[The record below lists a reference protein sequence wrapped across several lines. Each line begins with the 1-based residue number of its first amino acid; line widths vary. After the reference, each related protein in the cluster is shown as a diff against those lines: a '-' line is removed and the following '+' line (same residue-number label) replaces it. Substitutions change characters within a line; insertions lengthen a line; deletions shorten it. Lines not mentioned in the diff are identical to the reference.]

1 MSQYMQKQKQ
11 LSKQT
16 QLIDQS
22 FSNGIMLNAIAALE
36 NLAHFYGYKGPRIFD
51 YYSGYAKKSSEE
63 QLINAVILQL
73 EIFRNSHLNY
83 TSIYSDYDFPKN
95 LRKDQIIKIIMQWR
109 SFIPY
114 ENIQIFFN
122 EIINYLGGF
131 SSNSGIN
138 EIIQKKKE
146 EWGPTTEKDLERI
159 ARNAPYINS
168 IMFNQMDEAKDSYN
182 KTGEYEIKAKLNQ
195 PQEANKEMENIN
207 NQEQLFNEKLNK
219 FALCEAKIESFFGA
233 ICSKINNHTVTSQD
247 IQMIENEKKLFKTL
261 IKGIYFDEQEI
272 NQIAKKYE
280 KFKKDI
286 FKLKTDDK
294 KAINYLSA
302 ICDEIVSCYKHNNRN
317 NANKYNIV

>member
-138 EIIQKKKE
+138 EKKKKKRKN
-146 EWGPTTEKDLERI
+146 GGRPLK
-159 ARNAPYINS
+159 
-168 IMFNQMDEAKDSYN
+168 
-182 KTGEYEIKAKLNQ
+182 
-195 PQEANKEMENIN
+195 
-207 NQEQLFNEKLNK
+207 
-219 FALCEAKIESFFGA
+219 KI
-233 ICSKINNHTVTSQD
+233 
-247 IQMIENEKKLFKTL
+247 
-261 IKGIYFDEQEI
+261 
-272 NQIAKKYE
+272 
-280 KFKKDI
+280 
-286 FKLKTDDK
+286 
-294 KAINYLSA
+294 
-302 ICDEIVSCYKHNNRN
+302 
-317 NANKYNIV
+317 

>member
-1 MSQYMQKQKQ
+1 
-11 LSKQT
+11 
-16 QLIDQS
+16 
-22 FSNGIMLNAIAALE
+22 
-36 NLAHFYGYKGPRIFD
+36 
-51 YYSGYAKKSSEE
+51 
-63 QLINAVILQL
+63 
-73 EIFRNSHLNY
+73 
-83 TSIYSDYDFPKN
+83 
-95 LRKDQIIKIIMQWR
+95 
-109 SFIPY
+109 
-114 ENIQIFFN
+114 
-122 EIINYLGGF
+122 
-131 SSNSGIN
+131 
-138 EIIQKKKE
+138 
-146 EWGPTTEKDLERI
+146 
-159 ARNAPYINS
+159 
-168 IMFNQMDEAKDSYN
+168 MDEAKDSYN

>member
-168 IMFNQMDEAKDSYN
+168 IMFNQMDEAKNSYN
-182 KTGEYEIKAKLNQ
+182 KTGEYEINAKLW
-195 PQEANKEMENIN
+195 
-207 NQEQLFNEKLNK
+207 
-219 FALCEAKIESFFGA
+219 KI
-233 ICSKINNHTVTSQD
+233 
-247 IQMIENEKKLFKTL
+247 
-261 IKGIYFDEQEI
+261 
-272 NQIAKKYE
+272 
-280 KFKKDI
+280 
-286 FKLKTDDK
+286 
-294 KAINYLSA
+294 
-302 ICDEIVSCYKHNNRN
+302 
-317 NANKYNIV
+317 